1 MAFKDFTDA
10 DPLYRRLGKLCDALE
25 SKMDRALYS
34 HGKAALFI
42 TRLHWLLHF
51 HEIQQVRARELRVAY
66 DKAN

>member
-1 MAFKDFTDA
+1 MAFKDFINA
-10 DPLYRRLGKLCDALE
+10 DPLYRRLDALCEALE

-42 TRLHWLLHF
+42 TRLNWLLHF

-66 DKAN
+66 DRAN